1 MTRKEL
7 HGTFPKLSK
16 VCETP
21 EYRGLLETA
30 REECPFLSS
39 AATDPTSII
48 QNEGKIKGWNECL
61 RFLKD
66 IWKATPEREKVAAP
80 GLYRDPDPPRN
91 SDTNKK

>member
-7 HGTFPKLSK
+7 HGTFPKLAK

-21 EYRGLLETA
+21 EYRGVLETA

-61 RFLKD
+61 RVLKD
-66 IWKATPEREKVAAP
+66 IWKAIPEREKVLP
-80 GLYRDPDPPRN
+80 TGLYPDPKN